1 MPVQP
6 RLLNLSTFINE
17 HLREELT
24 LEVLAQRMN
33 LSPFHFHR
41 KFRAYF
47 GESLH
52 QHIKRLRLERSAY
65 ALLYRLTPVSTV
77 AKNSGYKTLSA
88 FSHAFS
94 AHFGVAPTRFREVMM
109 KGRLAEQGSAIR
121 DRLAGAGLERL
132 APTRIE
138 TLPERAMAFIRAEVK
153 SNGSLDGVCGAIT
166 EWNSINGSSAANEN
180 SEVLISTVDL
190 FGLLT
195 GAGFRVDIGR
205 ETHGGDGQRAPTGTS
220 TLPRGRYAVFEFRA
234 APERIV
240 DVLYGI
246 YHQWLPDSGES
257 VRAQPHY
264 LAFNQD
270 GEREPRFKLQVPL
283 EEVAT
288 LSRDEGVSPTATLSA
303 APEAA
308 HS

>member
-17 HLREELT
+17 HLREDLT

-52 QHIKRLRLERSAY
+52 QHIKRLRLERSAHS
-65 ALLYRLTPVSTV
+65 LLYRMTPVSTV

-94 AHFGVAPTRFREVMM
+94 AHFGVAPTRFRDVMM
-109 KGRLAEQGSAIR
+109 KGRLAADTEALR
-121 DRLAGAGLERL
+121 KRLAAVGVERI

-138 TLPERAMAFIRAEVK
+138 VVADKTIAFLRAEVK
-153 SNGSLDGVCGAIT
+153 AADAADAVCLALDEWKSLVAGT
-166 EWNSINGSSAANEN
+166 PTAAPEARGEMVVA
-180 SEVLISTVDL
+180 SVDL
-190 FGLLT
+190 FGILT
-195 GAGFRVDIGR
+195 GSSFRLDIGR
-205 ETHGGDGQRAPTGTS
+205 ELNGTESQRAVTGTE
-220 TLPRGRYAVFEFRA
+220 TLARGRYAVFEFRA
-234 APERIV
+234 APERVIDTV
-240 DVLYGI
+240 QAV
-246 YHQWLPDSGES
+246 YHLWLPEAKEA
-257 VRAQPHY
+257 VRAQANY
-264 LAFNQD
+264 LTFTRE
-270 GEREPRFKLQVPL
+270 GEREMRFALYVPL
-283 EEVAT
+283 EDVA
-288 LSRDEGVSPTATLSA
+288 A
-303 APEAA
+303 AGGNEALLAPSVAETA

>member
-1 MPVQP
+1 MAVQP

-65 ALLYRLTPVSTV
+65 SLLYRITPVSTV

-94 AHFGVAPTRFREVMM
+94 AHFGVAPTRFRDVMM
-109 KGRLAEQGSAIR
+109 KGRLATDTQAVR
-121 DRLAGAGLERL
+121 ERL
-132 APTRIE
+132 AAAGIERIAPAKID
-138 TLPERAMAFIRAEVK
+138 TVPERNIAFIRAEVTAPGAAEAVCLALSEWK
-153 SNGSLDGVCGAIT
+153 SLASGQPATTPEARGEMFVSSVDLYGILT
-166 EWNSINGSSAANEN
+166 GSS
-180 SEVLISTVDL
+180 
-190 FGLLT
+190 
-195 GAGFRVDIGR
+195 FRIDIGR
-205 ETHGGDGQRAPTGTS
+205 ETHAGDGPRAMTGTV
-220 TLPRGRYAVFEFRA
+220 TLPRGRYAIFDFRCL
-234 APERIV
+234 PERVIDMV
-240 DVLYGI
+240 QGV
-246 YHQWLPDSGES
+246 YHMWLPES
-257 VRAQPHY
+257 KEAVRSQANY
-264 LAFNQD
+264 LAFTRE
-270 GEREPRFKLQVPL
+270 GERELRFTLYVPL
-283 EEVAT
+283 EEVA
-288 LSRDEGVSPTATLSA
+288 A
-303 APEAA
+303 AAGADAIEPSVVEAA